1 MADEFELT
9 EGKLHAKRLGREL
22 AMQFLF
28 QCDLRGELPE
38 MESWERFFE
47 QMKEIYA
54 LHDNRFARK
63 SREYAELLFTCIVP
77 HLEEVDK
84 VIAEHSANWDFERL
98 SRVDRNIMRVAV
110 YEMLFVADVPPVV
123 SINEAVEIAIDY
135 SGDRAGSFIN
145 GILNSIKNTLKR
157 PAREATESL

>member
-1 MADEFELT
+1 M
-9 EGKLHAKRLGREL
+9 HAKRLGREL

-28 QCDLRGELPE
+28 QCDLREELPE

-47 QMKEIYA
+47 QMKELYG

-63 SREYAELLFTCIVP
+63 SREYAESLFTQIVP

-98 SRVDRNIMRVAV
+98 SKVDRNIMRVAV
-110 YEMLFVADVPPVV
+110 AEMICFDDIPDVV
-123 SINEAVEIAIDY
+123 SINEAVEIGRDF
-135 SGDRAGSFIN
+135 SGSASGSFIN
-145 GILNSIKNTLKR
+145 GVLNRIMRELPPQEKR
-157 PAREATESL
+157 RD